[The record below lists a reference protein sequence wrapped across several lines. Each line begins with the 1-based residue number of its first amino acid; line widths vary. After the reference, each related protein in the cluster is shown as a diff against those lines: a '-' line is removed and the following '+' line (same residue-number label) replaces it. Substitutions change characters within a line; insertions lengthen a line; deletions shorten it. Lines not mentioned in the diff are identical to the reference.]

1 MCYAARPMR
10 SYVVPIAAV
19 ALAVFLGYRQWT
31 LEARV
36 AELSRQLGAVS
47 EAADTPHDGT
57 ASADAAAAAASR
69 TATSH
74 AERLR
79 NVETALASVR
89 ADIRSLE
96 KATGDM
102 PQDKAVTDQQILSV
116 MKEQGT
122 KVMENQLKFHRE
134 RWLDQREEALGTFAK
149 RFELNPQQS
158 DQLWGLLSSEID
170 KMVEILRN
178 PEAYENPEE
187 AAKAWKKILLDT
199 DSAAH
204 KVLEP
209 NKAIAWDQTRFL
221 ERKLLW
227 PWLPD

>member
-1 MCYAARPMR
+1 MCYAAASMR

-31 LEARV
+31 LERRV
-36 AELSRQLGAVS
+36 VELSRQLGVVS
-47 EAADTPHDGT
+47 EAAEPPAGT
-57 ASADAAAAAASR
+57 AAAPADSAAVSR
-69 TATSH
+69 TAASH

-79 NVETALASVR
+79 NVETALSAVR

-96 KATGDM
+96 KATADL
-102 PQDKAVTDQQILSV
+102 PPEKAVTDQQILTV
-116 MKEQGT
+116 MKQQGA
-122 KVMENQLKFHRE
+122 KVMETQLKFHRE
-134 RWLDQREEALGTFAK
+134 RWLDQREEALGNFSK

-170 KMVEILRN
+170 KMVDILRN
-178 PEAYENPEE
+178 PESFEDPEQ
-187 AAKAWKKILLDT
+187 AAAAWKKILLDT

-204 KVLEP
+204 RVLEP
-209 NKAIAWDQTRFL
+209 QKAIAWDQTRFL
-221 ERKLLW
+221 ERKFLW